1 MALPP
6 RPPNICGLIR
16 RRPVLTRRYPAK
28 YRERPKVTPELLKRG
43 LVFFFFFA
51 DATMSNVA
59 LPGGGVLR
67 GECLSLL
74 TN

>member
-1 MALPP
+1 MLGAAESHPGIVKA
-6 RPPNICGLIR
+6 RPLF
-16 RRPVLTRRYPAK
+16 L
-28 YRERPKVTPELLKRG
+28 
-43 LVFFFFFA
+43 FFA

-67 GECLSLL
+67 GERLSLL